1 MNNTFQVGD
10 RVYLVV
16 YPIFTGTVSAV
27 ADAEYPLTVQ
37 WDEGSTSW
45 HKPAQLDYWTRPES
59 ATEARCAN
67 CGMSANELY
76 SDAMTTIPDEMDP
89 ICCMVSD
96 TEVK

>member
-59 ATEARCAN
+59 ATE
-67 CGMSANELY
+67 
-76 SDAMTTIPDEMDP
+76 
-89 ICCMVSD
+89 
-96 TEVK
+96 VK